1 MCGLPS
7 ESANSLLDVS
17 APCQDDR
24 RDSDRLRANVDSG
37 ARGNVLPFEDWL
49 RMAVA
54 CNGRAACTTTPSSE
68 LRHDHHDAV
77 RNDWRRRSS
86 GIRPARNELALC
98 CFCGGPPNSK
108 RVELQATLLLDL
120 ASDSYPDVPRRRPD
134 PMFRCS
140 T

>member
-1 MCGLPS
+1 
-7 ESANSLLDVS
+7 
-17 APCQDDR
+17 
-24 RDSDRLRANVDSG
+24 
-37 ARGNVLPFEDWL
+37 
-49 RMAVA
+49 MAVA

-120 ASDSYPDVPRRRPD
+120 ASELIPMSRADVLT